1 MRTNFFLN
9 TIILVLFCSGLF
21 VGCGKE
27 EPAGGSPQA
36 GVQTGKSQSPAG
48 SPDVSPEAKQ
58 EPQPLDDGLFAEIE
72 TTKGKIRLKLEFEKT
87 PQTVANFVGLAEG
100 TKFYS
105 TDGSEPKDQKGKP
118 YFNGLNFHRVI
129 ADFMIQ
135 GGCPLGTGTGGPGY
149 NFDDEI
155 DATLKHS
162 SSGVFSMANAG
173 PGTNGSQFFITHR
186 ATPHLDGKHTVFGKV
201 VDATDQAVV
210 NAIVKGDKIN
220 SVTIIRNGDKAK
232 AFKGDEAHFN
242 KFAEESKKRQAEK
255 EKTEQARFAEKMKQ
269 EAEQIKTLLAT
280 LEEKHNAK
288 VISAT
293 NGLRHI
299 ITKLGS
305 GDMPAKGDK
314 LKVNIVFK
322 LADGKVI
329 DDTRKNEAPLK
340 VPVGA
345 PMRLKGLEQGLK
357 GMKNGEHRTVVVPH
371 ELGFG
376 PAGAGQDIPPYSTL
390 IFELEIIDVQSDK
403 KQIAGIIA
411 KLKKDHPKSDLIT
424 TESGL
429 QYVRT
434 KEGAGEKA
442 GKGKKIKAHYTGKL
456 LDGTE
461 FDSSVK
467 RRMPFEFVV
476 GTGQVIK
483 GWDEALSD
491 MKKGEK
497 RTLIIPSELAYG
509 ERGSPPKIPPSSTLV
524 FEVEL
529 VDF

>member
-1 MRTNFFLN
+1 MSTQ
-9 TIILVLFCSGLF
+9 VLRRAFVALIFPLLF
-21 VGCGKE
+21 GCEKTTTTDNSNPG
-27 EPAGGSPQA
+27 PAE
-36 GVQTGKSQSPAG
+36 VGKSALSESA
-48 SPDVSPEAKQ
+48 SKPEAK
-58 EPQPLDDGLFAEIE
+58 PLGEGLYAEMT
-72 TTKGKIRLKLEFEKT
+72 TTKGVIRLKLEFEKT

-118 YFNGLNFHRVI
+118 YFDGLNFHRVI

-135 GGCPLGTGTGGPGY
+135 GGCPLGTGTGSPGY
-149 NFDDEI
+149 KFDDEI
-155 DATLKHS
+155 DPLLKHS
-162 SSGVFSMANAG
+162 GPGIFSMANAG

-186 ATPHLDGKHTVFGKV
+186 ATPHLDGKHTVFGHV
-201 VDATDQAVV
+201 ADASDQAVV
-210 NAIVKGDKIN
+210 NAIAKGDKIQ
-220 SVTIIRNGDKAK
+220 SVKIIRNGEKAK
-232 AFKGDEAHFN
+232 AFKGDEDHFN
-242 KFAEESKKRQAEK
+242 KFSEVNKERQAEK
-255 EKTEQARFAEKMKQ
+255 KKVEQAKFKERMKK
-269 EAEQIKTLLAT
+269 EEEQIKTLLAA
-280 LEEKHNAK
+280 LKEKHNAE

-299 ITKLGS
+299 ITKPGS
-305 GDMPAKGDK
+305 DNLPEKGDK
-314 LKVNIVFK
+314 LTVNLVFK

-329 DDTRKNEAPLK
+329 DDTRKNDAPLK
-340 VPVGA
+340 IPVGA

-357 GMKNGEHRTVVVPH
+357 GMKNGEQRTVVVPH

-376 PAGAGQDIPPYSTL
+376 AEGAGPEIPPYSTL
-390 IFELEIIDVQSDK
+390 IFELEVIDVQSDK
-403 KQIAGIIA
+403 KQIAGIIS
-411 KLKKDHPKSDLIT
+411 KLKKDYPKSDLIT
-424 TESGL
+424 TKSGL

-434 KEGAGEKA
+434 KDGAGEKV
-442 GKGKKIKAHYTGKL
+442 GNGKKIKAHYIGKL

-467 RRMPFEFVV
+467 RGMPFEFVV

-509 ERGSPPKIPPSSTLV
+509 PNGSPPKIPPSSTLV

>member
-1 MRTNFFLN
+1 MSTQ
-9 TIILVLFCSGLF
+9 VLHRAFVALIFPLLF
-21 VGCGKE
+21 GCEKTPTTDNSNPG
-27 EPAGGSPQA
+27 PAE
-36 GVQTGKSQSPAG
+36 VGKSALPES
-48 SPDVSPEAKQ
+48 SSKPEAK
-58 EPQPLDDGLFAEIE
+58 PLGEGLYAEMT
-72 TTKGKIRLKLEFEKT
+72 TTKGVIRLKLEFEKT

-118 YFNGLNFHRVI
+118 YFDGLNFHRVI

-135 GGCPLGTGTGGPGY
+135 GGCPSGTGSGSPGY
-149 NFDDEI
+149 RFNDEI
-155 DATLKHS
+155 DSTLKHS
-162 SSGVFSMANAG
+162 GPGILSMANAG

-186 ATPHLDGKHTVFGKV
+186 ATPHLDGKHTVFGHV
-201 VDATDQAVV
+201 ADASDQAIV
-210 NAIVKGDKIN
+210 NAIAKGDKIQ
-220 SVTIIRNGDKAK
+220 SVKIIRNGDKAK
-232 AFKGDEAHFN
+232 AFKGGEAHFN

-255 EKTEQARFAEKMKQ
+255 EKVEQAKFAEKIKK
-269 EAEQIKTLLAT
+269 EAEQVKDLLAS
-280 LEEKHNAK
+280 LKEKYKAE
-288 VISAT
+288 VFSAT

-299 ITKLGS
+299 ITKPGS

-314 LKVNIVFK
+314 LTVNLVFK

-329 DDTRKNEAPLK
+329 DDTRKNKAPLK

-345 PMRLKGLEQGLK
+345 PMRPKGLEQGLK
-357 GMKNGEHRTVVVPH
+357 GMKNGEQRTVVVPH

-376 PAGAGQDIPPYSTL
+376 TAGAGPDIPPYSTL
-390 IFELEIIDVQSDK
+390 IFELEVAGVQSDK
-403 KQIAGIIA
+403 KQIAGIIS
-411 KLKKDHPKSDLIT
+411 KLKKDYPKSNLIT

-429 QYVRT
+429 QYVVT
-434 KEGAGEKA
+434 KAGAGAKV

-467 RRMPFEFVV
+467 REMPFEFVV

>member
-1 MRTNFFLN
+1 MHTQFSLGTRQVALTALIFPL
-9 TIILVLFCSGLF
+9 LF
-21 VGCGKE
+21 GCGKE
-27 EPAGGSPQA
+27 PSPENLNSKPDPVA
-36 GVQTGKSQSPAG
+36 NSKTAAPSKPSPK
-48 SPDVSPEAKQ
+48 PEAK
-58 EPQPLDDGLFAEIE
+58 PLGEGLYAEI
-72 TTKGKIRLKLEFEKT
+72 TTTNGVIRLNLEFEKT

-129 ADFMIQ
+129 AKFMIQ
-135 GGCPLGTGTGGPGY
+135 GGCPLGTGSGSPGY
-149 NFDDEI
+149 RFDDEI
-155 DATLKHS
+155 DETLKHS
-162 SSGVFSMANAG
+162 GPGILSMANAG
-173 PGTNGSQFFITHR
+173 PGTNGSQFFITHQ
-186 ATPHLDGKHTVFGKV
+186 ATPHLDGKHTVFGHV
-201 VDATDQAVV
+201 ADDSDQAVV
-210 NAIVKGDKIN
+210 NAIATGDKIT
-220 SVTIIRNGDKAK
+220 SVKIIRNGEKAK

-242 KFAEESKKRQAEK
+242 KFAEENKKRQAEK
-255 EKTEQARFAEKMKQ
+255 KKAEQAKFAEKVEK
-269 EAEQIKTLLAT
+269 EEEQVKTLLAA
-280 LEEKHNAK
+280 LEEKHKAK

-293 NGLRHI
+293 NGLRHV
-299 ITKLGS
+299 ITKVG
-305 GDMPAKGDK
+305 KGDAPEK
-314 LKVNIVFK
+314 GDTLTVNLVFK
-322 LADGKVI
+322 LVDGKVI
-329 DDTRKNEAPLK
+329 DDTRKNEQPMK
-340 VPVGA
+340 IPVGVQ
-345 PMRLKGLEQGLK
+345 MQLKGLEQGLQ
-357 GMKNGEHRTVVVPH
+357 GMKNGEHRTVVIPH

-376 PAGAGQDIPPYSTL
+376 AAGAGEEIPPYSTL
-390 IFELEIIDVQSDK
+390 IFELEIVDVQSDK
-403 KQIAGIIA
+403 KQIAEIIS
-411 KLKKDHPKSDLIT
+411 KLKKDYPKADLIT

-434 KEGAGEKA
+434 KEGAGEKV
-442 GKGKKIKAHYTGKL
+442 GNGKKIKAHYAGKL

-467 RRMPFEFVV
+467 RGMPFEFVV

-509 ERGSPPKIPPSSTLV
+509 ARGRPPKIPPSSTLV

>member
-1 MRTNFFLN
+1 VMRAL
-9 TIILVLFCSGLF
+9 IILFTISLL
-21 VGCGKE
+21 
-27 EPAGGSPQA
+27 
-36 GVQTGKSQSPAG
+36 
-48 SPDVSPEAKQ
+48 
-58 EPQPLDDGLFAEIE
+58 PLSSSAAEKLADGLYARLD
-72 TTKGKIRLKLEFEKT
+72 TSRGKITVKLEFEKT
-87 PQTVANFVGLAEG
+87 PLTVANFVGLAEG
-100 TKFYS
+100 TKKF
-105 TDGSEPKDQKGKP
+105 TAQGREAGKP
-118 YFNGLNFHRVI
+118 YYDGLNFHRVI

-135 GGCPLGTGTGGPGY
+135 GGCPLGTGTGSPGY
-149 NFDDEI
+149 RFNDEI
-155 DATLKHS
+155 DSTLKHT
-162 SSGVFSMANAG
+162 GPGILSMANAG
-173 PGTNGSQFFITHR
+173 PGTNGSQFFITHKE
-186 ATPHLDGKHTVFGKV
+186 TPHLDGKHTVFGHV
-201 VDATDQAVV
+201 ADASDQAIV
-210 NAIVKGDKIN
+210 NAIGKGDKIQ
-220 SVTIIRNGDKAK
+220 SVKIIRNGDKAK
-232 AFKGDEAHFN
+232 AFKGGEAHFN
-242 KFAEESKKRQAEK
+242 KFAEESKKRQVEK
-255 EKTEQARFAEKMKQ
+255 EKVEQAKFKEKMKK

-280 LEEKHNAK
+280 LKEKHKAE
-288 VISAT
+288 VFSAT

-299 ITKLGS
+299 ITKPGS

-314 LKVNIVFK
+314 LTVNLVFK

-329 DDTRKNEAPLK
+329 DDTRKNKAPLK

-345 PMRLKGLEQGLK
+345 PMRPKGLEQGLK
-357 GMKNGEHRTVVVPH
+357 GMKNGEQRTVVVPH

-376 PAGAGQDIPPYSTL
+376 TAGAGPDIPPYSTL
-390 IFELEIIDVQSDK
+390 IFELEVAGVQSDK
-403 KQIAGIIA
+403 KQIAGIIS
-411 KLKKDHPKSDLIT
+411 KLKKDYPKSNLIT

-429 QYVRT
+429 QYVVT
-434 KEGAGEKA
+434 KAGAGAKV

-467 RRMPFEFVV
+467 REMPFEFVV

>member
-1 MRTNFFLN
+1 MHTKFILD
-9 TIILVLFCSGLF
+9 TIVLALFCSGLF
-21 VGCGKE
+21 VGCGKK
-27 EPAGGSPQA
+27 EPVGDS
-36 GVQTGKSQSPAG
+36 SQSMEPQNLGGGGAD
-48 SPDVSPEAKQ
+48 PVIPPTTQQK
-58 EPQPLDDGLFAEIE
+58 PQPLGEGLFAEID
-72 TTKGKIRLKLEFEKT
+72 TIKGKIRIKLEFEKT

-105 TDGSEPKDQKGKP
+105 TDGTEPKDQKGKP
-118 YFNGLNFHRVI
+118 YFNGLSFHRVI

-135 GGCPLGTGTGGPGY
+135 GGCPDGIGTGGPGY
-149 NFDDEI
+149 KFDDEI
-155 DATLKHS
+155 DPTLKHS
-162 SSGVFSMANAG
+162 GPGILSMANAG
-173 PGTNGSQFFITHR
+173 PGTNGSQFFVTHK
-186 ATPHLDGKHTVFGKV
+186 ATPHLDGKHTVFGRV
-201 VDATDQAVV
+201 ADASDQAVV
-210 NAIVKGDKIN
+210 NAIAKGDKIN

-232 AFKGDEAHFN
+232 AFKGGEEHFN
-242 KFAEESKKRQAEK
+242 QFAEENKKRRAER
-255 EKTEQARFAEKMKQ
+255 EKAEQAKFKEKMKK
-269 EAEQIKTLLAT
+269 EEELVETLLAA
-280 LEEKHNAK
+280 LKEKHKAE
-288 VISAT
+288 VITAT

-299 ITKLGS
+299 ITNPGS
-305 GDMPAKGDK
+305 GDVPEKGDTLTLK
-314 LKVNIVFK
+314 LVFK
-322 LADGKVI
+322 LTDGKVI
-329 DDTRKNEAPLK
+329 DDSSKNETPFK
-340 VPVGA
+340 IPVGA

-357 GMKNGEHRTVVVPH
+357 GMKNGEQRTVVVPH

-376 PAGAGQDIPPYSTL
+376 TAGAGQEIPPYSTL
-390 IFELEIIDVQSDK
+390 IFELEIIDVQSEK

-411 KLKKDHPKSDLIT
+411 KLKKDHPKTDLIT
-424 TESGL
+424 TKSGL

-467 RRMPFEFVV
+467 RGMPFEFVV

-491 MKKGEK
+491 MRKGEK

-509 ERGSPPKIPPSSTLV
+509 PNGRPPKIPPSSTLV

>member
-1 MRTNFFLN
+1 MSTQVLHRAFL
-9 TIILVLFCSGLF
+9 TLIFPLLF
-21 VGCGKE
+21 GCEKT
-27 EPAGGSPQA
+27 PTTDKPNSGSPE
-36 GVQTGKSQSPAG
+36 VGKPALPESG
-48 SPDVSPEAKQ
+48 SKPEAK
-58 EPQPLDDGLFAEIE
+58 PLGDGLYAEMT
-72 TTKGKIRLKLEFEKT
+72 TTKGVIRLKLEFEKT

-100 TKFYS
+100 TKYYS
-105 TDGSEPKDQKGKP
+105 TDESEPKDQKGKP
-118 YFNGLNFHRVI
+118 YFDGLNFHRVI

-135 GGCPLGTGTGGPGY
+135 GGCPSGTGSGSPGY
-149 NFDDEI
+149 RFNDEI
-155 DATLKHS
+155 DSTLKHS
-162 SSGVFSMANAG
+162 GPGILSMANAG

-186 ATPHLDGKHTVFGKV
+186 ATPHLDGKHTVFGNV
-201 VDATDQAVV
+201 VDASDQAIV
-210 NAIVKGDKIN
+210 NAIAKGDKIQ
-220 SVTIIRNGDKAK
+220 SVKIIRNGEKAK
-232 AFKGDEAHFN
+232 AFKGGEVHFN
-242 KFAEESKKRQAEK
+242 KFAVESKKRQAEK
-255 EKTEQARFAEKMKQ
+255 EKAEQAKFAEKMKK
-269 EAEQIKTLLAT
+269 EAGQIKTLLAT

-299 ITKLGS
+299 ITNPGS
-305 GDMPAKGDK
+305 GDVPEKGDTLTLK
-314 LKVNIVFK
+314 LVFK

-329 DDTRKNEAPLK
+329 DDTSKNEDPFK
-340 VPVGA
+340 MPVGT

-357 GMKNGEHRTVVVPH
+357 GMKNGEQRTVIVPH

-376 PAGAGQDIPPYSTL
+376 AAGAEPDIPPYSTL
-390 IFELEIIDVQSDK
+390 IFELEVVDVQSDK
-403 KQIAGIIA
+403 KQIAEIIS
-411 KLKKDHPKSDLIT
+411 KLKKDHPKSELIT

-429 QYVRT
+429 KYVRT
-434 KEGAGEKA
+434 NEGTGEKV
-442 GKGKKIKAHYTGKL
+442 GKGKKIKAHYIGKL

-467 RRMPFEFVV
+467 RGMPFEFVV

-497 RTLIIPSELAYG
+497 RTLIIPSDLAYG

-529 VDF
+529 LDF

>member
-1 MRTNFFLN
+1 MSTQVLHRAFVALIFPFLFGCEKTPPTDN
-9 TIILVLFCSGLF
+9 SNPGPAEVSKPALPESGS
-21 VGCGKE
+21 K
-27 EPAGGSPQA
+27 
-36 GVQTGKSQSPAG
+36 
-48 SPDVSPEAKQ
+48 PEAK
-58 EPQPLDDGLFAEIE
+58 PLGEGLYAEMT

-118 YFNGLNFHRVI
+118 YFDGLNFHRVI

-155 DATLKHS
+155 DSTLKHS
-162 SSGVFSMANAG
+162 GPGILSMANSG

-186 ATPHLDGKHTVFGKV
+186 ATPHLDGKHTVFGHV
-201 VDATDQAVV
+201 ADASDQAVV
-210 NAIVKGDKIN
+210 NAIAKGDKIQ
-220 SVTIIRNGDKAK
+220 SVKIIRNGEKAK
-232 AFKGDEAHFN
+232 GFKGDEAHFN

-255 EKTEQARFAEKMKQ
+255 EKVEQAKFAEKMKK
-269 EAEQIKTLLAT
+269 EAEQIKILLAT
-280 LEEKHNAK
+280 LKGKHKAE
-288 VISAT
+288 VFSAT

-299 ITKLGS
+299 ITKPGS
-305 GDMPAKGDK
+305 GDMPEKGDK
-314 LKVNIVFK
+314 LTVNLLLK
-322 LADGKVI
+322 LADGKVV
-329 DDTRKNEAPLK
+329 DDTRKNGRPLK
-340 VPVGA
+340 GLPVGS

-357 GMKNGEHRTVVVPH
+357 GMKNGEQRTVVVPH

-376 PAGAGQDIPPYSTL
+376 AAGAGPEIPPYSTL
-390 IFELEIIDVQSDK
+390 IFELEIMDVQSDK
-403 KQIAGIIA
+403 KQINGIIS
-411 KLKKDHPKSDLIT
+411 KLKKDYPKSELIAT
-424 TESGL
+424 KTGL
-429 QYVRT
+429 QYVVT
-434 KEGAGEKA
+434 KAGGGAKA

-467 RRMPFEFVV
+467 RGMPFEFVV